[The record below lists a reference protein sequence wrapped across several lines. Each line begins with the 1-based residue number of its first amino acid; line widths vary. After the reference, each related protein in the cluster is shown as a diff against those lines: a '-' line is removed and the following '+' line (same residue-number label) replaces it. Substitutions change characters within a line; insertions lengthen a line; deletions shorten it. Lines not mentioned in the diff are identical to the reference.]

1 MGVPRG
7 GGRAADRI
15 GAWPEPA
22 VLAPGRRRGSKSPS
36 WHGLTTVAGL
46 MVALLAPAILAR
58 SASQAALTIRVGPT
72 AALPKNSFVRV
83 RGLPPM
89 VSLSEGY
96 ATAAPGP

>member
-1 MGVPRG
+1 
-7 GGRAADRI
+7 
-15 GAWPEPA
+15 
-22 VLAPGRRRGSKSPS
+22 
-36 WHGLTTVAGL
+36 
-46 MVALLAPAILAR
+46 MVALLATANIAHSEESSSATQLVQADPSENFRITVAPAILAR